1 MTNQSSVTME
11 AAYNQNGFI
20 PTVCGHDEDYGDL
33 VLATIDERPETNLI
47 QVEGQL
53 VRAADVDL
61 TEEQQEQL
69 ARYERNMGKTWQA
82 NMEE

>member
-1 MTNQSSVTME
+1 ME
-11 AAYNQNGFI
+11 EAYDENGFI

-33 VLATIDERPETNLI
+33 VLETTDPRPETNLI
-47 QVEGQL
+47 EVKGQL

-82 NMEE
+82 DIEE